1 MRIAHLATADRIGF
15 ELFEFEGHKA
25 PEDNLNFRQHGTF
38 HFAIQDPNLR
48 GSTGKNRCWR
58 QATHAVREYF
68 PTRNHIAWFTS
79 KTRLGSSLNS
89 TVTAKN

>member
-25 PEDNLNFRQHGTF
+25 PEDNLNFRQHAPF
-38 HFAIQDPNLR
+38 HFAIQDPNLEDLLAKIVAA
-48 GSTGKNRCWR
+48 GGKQRMPFANIS
-58 QATHAVREYF
+58 

-79 KTRLGSSLNS
+79 KTRDRL
-89 TVTAKN
+89 